1 MRYSPGLGAAEAPG
15 AGNFEHRVFLS
26 VWRSLRMWFAPPR
39 RRLFRPIKCGRSPCL
54 LGNPQLAK
62 GANLTISH
70 RHRAS
75 IAAGW
80 SRELFRALAAQETMV
95 ATRTLDYSVGQEWRS
110 GGGTETVTGAGTG
123 ERVRGGGV
131 KGTQIT
137 NAFRPKLPSGWYG
150 QPGGVAISLH

>member
-1 MRYSPGLGAAEAPG
+1 MPSRLQPKGCELP
-15 AGNFEHRVFLS
+15 
-26 VWRSLRMWFAPPR
+26 SLAVTLTRG
-39 RRLFRPIKCGRSPCL
+39 RLP
-54 LGNPQLAK
+54 
-62 GANLTISH
+62 ISH

-131 KGTQIT
+131 KGT
-137 NAFRPKLPSGWYG
+137 SGSGATTYSHPVTTPG
-150 QPGGVAISLH
+150 QPGLRIQPSDK